1 MPRTYRRFPSNS
13 MKKLLKTI
21 ICIVLL
27 ALIGTFSVSVAA
39 LPTQTDA
46 FFVND
51 YADVISSET
60 ENKIYSQG
68 ENLYN
73 ACKAQAVVV
82 TVDSLDGEPIEGYA
96 YNLANEW
103 ALGDKDEDNG
113 VLILLAVNDREV
125 RIEVGSGLEGAL
137 PDSKTGRII
146 DTYGIEYFSRD
157 DFSSGLASV
166 YNSVVNEIYIEYG
179 LEPDKNY
186 KPVENGM
193 STAEIIISII
203 VVLIVVLSFFSRG
216 GRGGI
221 FFFPFFIGRGGYHG
235 GYNGGY
241 RGGGGFGGFS
251 GGGGGFSG
259 GGASRRF

>member
-1 MPRTYRRFPSNS
+1 MCPRFPSNS
-13 MKKLLKTI
+13 MKKLKNV

-27 ALIGTFSVSVAA
+27 ALIGTFSVSAAA
-39 LPTQTDA
+39 LPVQTDA

-51 YADVISSET
+51 YAGVIRREHRD
-60 ENKIYSQG
+60 KIYLQG

-82 TVDSLDGEPIEGYA
+82 TVDSLDGEPIEDYA
-96 YNLANEW
+96 YELANEW
-103 ALGDKDEDNG
+103 ALGDEEMDNG
-113 VLILLAVNDREV
+113 VLILLSVKDRKV

-166 YNSVVNEIYIEYG
+166 YNSVVNEIYIEYD

-203 VVLIVVLSFFSRG
+203 VVVIVVLSFFSRG
-216 GRGGI
+216 GRGG
-221 FFFPFFIGRGGYHG
+221 FMFFPFFIGRGGYHG
-235 GYNGGY
+235 GYHGGY

>member
-1 MPRTYRRFPSNS
+1 MFPRFPSNS
-13 MKKLLKTI
+13 MKKLLKTFLCTI
-21 ICIVLL
+21 FVTCLCIV
-27 ALIGTFSVSVAA
+27 SVSAKSVK
-39 LPTQTDA
+39 PTQTEA

-51 YADVISSET
+51 YANVISSEN
-60 ENKIYSQG
+60 ENKIYAEG

-82 TVDSLDGEPIEGYA
+82 TIDSLDGEPIEDYA
-96 YNLANEW
+96 YDLANEW
-103 ALGDKDEDNG
+103 ALGDKDMDNG
-113 VLILLAVNDREV
+113 VLILLAVEDREV

-186 KPVENGM
+186 VPVENGM

-203 VVLIVVLSFFSRG
+203 VVIIVVLSFFSRG
-216 GRGGI
+216 GRGG
-221 FFFPFFIGRGGYHG
+221 FMFFPFFFGRGGYYGSNHG
-235 GYNGGY
+235 GRYG
-241 RGGGGFGGFS
+241 GGGGFGGFS

>member
-1 MPRTYRRFPSNS
+1 MKRFIKFAAILSVLS
-13 MKKLLKTI
+13 LVFVIAVSAAGSKLK
-21 ICIVLL
+21 
-27 ALIGTFSVSVAA
+27 
-39 LPTQTDA
+39 PTDR

-51 YADVISSET
+51 FASVISET
-60 ENKIYSQG
+60 DESVIFQKG

-82 TVDSLDGEPIEGYA
+82 TVDTLGGVPIEDYA

-103 ALGDKDEDNG
+103 GLGDKEKDNG
-113 VLILLAVNDREV
+113 ILILLSVNDREV

-137 PDSKTGRII
+137 PDSKTGRIL
-146 DTYGIEYFSRD
+146 DRYGMDYFAAD
-157 DFSSGLASV
+157 NFSAGLVSV

-186 KPVENGM
+186 VPVGDDEFGIF
-193 STAEIIISII
+193 EIIILVII
-203 VVLIVVLSFFSRG
+203 VLVLIFGRFRG

-221 FFFPFFIGRGGYHG
+221 FFFPMFFGRGGYYG
-235 GYNGGY
+235 GN
-241 RGGGGFGGFS
+241 GGGFSGGFGSGGFS

-259 GGASRRF
+259 GGAGRKF